1 MWWTPTVPSR
11 YLNNFKVDDNSEISE
26 PVEIANIFC
35 NYFSNIARNLAKKI
49 HFQIQ
54 FFLKLLLKLKSQK
67 LLNVIVQGIWLWYN
81 SHIDNTTI
89 DKCYLWTHIVNLSI
103 THGIVPDEMTIT
115 RVIPLFKAWW
125 PIMTTEAWSLII
137 GQFQSFQASQN
148 F

>member
-67 LLNVIVQGIWLWYN
+67 LLNVIVQGIWL
-81 SHIDNTTI
+81 
-89 DKCYLWTHIVNLSI
+89 
-103 THGIVPDEMTIT
+103 
-115 RVIPLFKAWW
+115 
-125 PIMTTEAWSLII
+125 
-137 GQFQSFQASQN
+137 
-148 F
+148 